1 MMKDSKKEVGLGA
14 LLLGAVSYVCLRG
27 MKAIDKKMK
36 DRAAKKK
43 P

>member
-1 MMKDSKKEVGLGA
+1 MMKDSKKEVGFGA
-14 LLLGAVSYVCLRG
+14 LLLGAVSYVCLKG

-36 DRAAKKK
+36 ERTGKKK

>member
-1 MMKDSKKEVGLGA
+1 MKDSKKEVGLGA